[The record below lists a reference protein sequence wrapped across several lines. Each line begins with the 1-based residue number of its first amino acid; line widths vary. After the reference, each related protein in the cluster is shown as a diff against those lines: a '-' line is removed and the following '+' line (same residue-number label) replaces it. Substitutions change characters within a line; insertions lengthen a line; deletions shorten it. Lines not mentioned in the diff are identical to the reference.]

1 MFHFSFHNLITP
13 NQYGFR
19 SGSNT
24 TDCLVDLIDEITK
37 SLDEGEFLDLS
48 KAFDTVNN
56 LILLT
61 KLSYYGVKNNENQ
74 WFKSYLHSRKQR
86 MFVNGVLSDTQTVN
100 SGVPQGSIL
109 GPLLFLIYI
118 NDLIGATDYFSVR
131 LYDLDVLIQQIN
143 LELPKIHDWLCAN
156 KLTLNL
162 SKSKYLIF
170 QPLQK
175 LNYNLLPPLTL
186 AGQYLDYSFNV
197 KYLG

>member
-19 SGSNT
+19 SRSNT
-24 TDCLVDLIDEITK
+24 TDCLVDLIEEI
-37 SLDEGEFLDLS
+37 DEGEFAVTLFLDLS
-48 KAFDTVNN
+48 KAFDTVNH

-86 MFVNGVLSDTQTVN
+86 VFVNGVFSDTQTVN

-118 NDLIGATDYFSVR
+118 NDFVGATDYFSVG
-131 LYDLDVLIQQIN
+131 LFAFY
-143 LELPKIHDWLCAN
+143 LENI
-156 KLTLNL
+156 
-162 SKSKYLIF
+162 
-170 QPLQK
+170 
-175 LNYNLLPPLTL
+175 
-186 AGQYLDYSFNV
+186 
-197 KYLG
+197 